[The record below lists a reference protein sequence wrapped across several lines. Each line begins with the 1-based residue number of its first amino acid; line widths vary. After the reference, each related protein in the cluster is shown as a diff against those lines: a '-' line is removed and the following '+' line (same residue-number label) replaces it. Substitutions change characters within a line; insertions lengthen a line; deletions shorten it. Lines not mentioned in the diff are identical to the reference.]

1 MNDEGVSVMSEKA
14 RRLFEALDLNDDG
27 RLTRVEVISALRSKG
42 PTLAAQGALPFW
54 AVGDDD
60 ASSALFDE
68 ADANGDAV
76 LTFEEFAAVVDRRF
90 GW

>member
-1 MNDEGVSVMSEKA
+1 MSEKA
-14 RRLFEALDLNDDG
+14 RRLFDALDLNEDG

-42 PTLAAQGALPFW
+42 PTLAARGDLPFW
-54 AVGDDD
+54 GLGDAD
-60 ASSALFDE
+60 ASSALFDA

>member
-1 MNDEGVSVMSEKA
+1 MSEKA
-14 RRLFEALDLNDDG
+14 RKLFEALDLNADG
-27 RLTRVEVISALRSKG
+27 ELTRLEVISALRSKG
-42 PTLAAQGALPFW
+42 PTLAAQGVLPFW
-54 AVGDDD
+54 GVGDVD
-60 ASSALFDE
+60 ASSALFDA

>member
-1 MNDEGVSVMSEKA
+1 MSEKA
-14 RRLFEALDLNDDG
+14 RKLFDALDLNQDG
-27 RLTRVEVISALRSKG
+27 QLTRLEVITALRSKG
-42 PTLAAQGALPFW
+42 PTLAAQGVLPMW
-54 AVGDDD
+54 AVGDVD
-60 ASSALFDE
+60 ASSALFDA